1 MRDNCTTML
10 VGKKA
15 SLDGSTIVARDE
27 DYDQGFNE
35 KRFVYYPAKNY
46 DELFVSKGTGVEI
59 PLKGEG
65 CGFTAVRD
73 AVEDY
78 GRFDEQGINSYNVA
92 MSATESEAS
101 NRRVLGHDPFV
112 KNGIG
117 EDSMLYLVLPFIKT
131 AREGVE
137 RLGRLVEEYGSSES
151 NGIAFGDENE
161 IWYMETGA
169 GHQWVARRVPDDSYV
184 VAPNMM
190 IIGEIDFDDPANYMY
205 STNLRQFVKDHHL
218 NPSKTGSFNFREIF
232 APRDQ
237 DDLRYNTPRIWYGQK
252 LFNPEVGQSI
262 NDLDMPFCRVP
273 AKKIAIE
280 DVQFYLSSHYENTEY
295 DYLTKEESP
304 VKNAYRPISVTVSQE
319 CSIMQIRSD
328 RPEGYKAIQWLC
340 FGLYAA
346 APWVPFYTNI
356 KDTPANYQIKTGQ
369 ADPTNSAYWLYKCIQ
384 ALLEGKQQDWQ
395 RKLRA
400 FQADCQSLAIQH
412 VDETD
417 RAAEKLS
424 QTELAGFL
432 TEANDQIAAAVTAK
446 GKEIF
451 DQLVKDN
458 LNNSIYKYRP

>member
-1 MRDNCTTML
+1 
-10 VGKKA
+10 
-15 SLDGSTIVARDE
+15 
-27 DYDQGFNE
+27 
-35 KRFVYYPAKNY
+35 
-46 DELFVSKGTGVEI
+46 
-59 PLKGEG
+59 
-65 CGFTAVRD
+65 
-73 AVEDY
+73 
-78 GRFDEQGINSYNVA
+78 
-92 MSATESEAS
+92 
-101 NRRVLGHDPFV
+101 
-112 KNGIG
+112 
-117 EDSMLYLVLPFIKT
+117 
-131 AREGVE
+131 
-137 RLGRLVEEYGSSES
+137 
-151 NGIAFGDENE
+151 
-161 IWYMETGA
+161 METGA
-169 GHQWVARRVPDDSYV
+169 GHQWVAR
-184 VAPNMM
+184 
-190 IIGEIDFDDPANYMY
+190 
-205 STNLRQFVKDHHL
+205 
-218 NPSKTGSFNFREIF
+218 
-232 APRDQ
+232 
-237 DDLRYNTPRIWYGQK
+237 
-252 LFNPEVGQSI
+252 
-262 NDLDMPFCRVP
+262 RVP

-340 FGLYAA
+340 FGLCAA

-356 KDTPANYQIKTGQ
+356 KDTPANCQIKTGQ
-369 ADPTNSAYWLYKCIQ
+369 ADPTNSAYRLYKCIQ

-432 TEANDQIAAAVTAK
+432 TEANDQIAAEITAK
-446 GKEIF
+446 GKDLF